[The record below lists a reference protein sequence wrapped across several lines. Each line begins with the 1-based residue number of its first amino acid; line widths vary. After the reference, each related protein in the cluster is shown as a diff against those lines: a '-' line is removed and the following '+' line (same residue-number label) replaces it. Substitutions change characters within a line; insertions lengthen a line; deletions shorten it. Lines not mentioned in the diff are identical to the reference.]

1 MKEIIPISELFEDPD
16 DGPTETE
23 LSKAVAK
30 LLEET
35 KGGDKEE
42 ELRDGQVEKPQSVG
56 LPETFFL
63 QWFFEYLYVKVR
75 ENSKNHV

>member
-35 KGGDKEE
+35 NDGDKEE
-42 ELRDGQVEKPQSVG
+42 ELRDG
-56 LPETFFL
+56 
-63 QWFFEYLYVKVR
+63 
-75 ENSKNHV
+75 

>member
-35 KGGDKEE
+35 FEDGKEE
-42 ELRDGQVEKPQSVG
+42 EFKDGQG
-56 LPETFFL
+56 
-63 QWFFEYLYVKVR
+63 
-75 ENSKNHV
+75 